1 MLYVGELT
9 FVSSVSGEIDMAGEE
24 EITPCSESPRS
35 SFFAK
40 GGFECPQN
48 TTKCKPYWEGP
59 KHGII
64 SFDNIGYAMLTVF
77 QCITMEGWTTVLY
90 YVNTLHVSNLH
101 CFCFS
106 VSVLCDYSW
115 EYDYCLAVYAI

>member
-1 MLYVGELT
+1 MVVT

-24 EITPCSESPRS
+24 EITPCLESLRP
-35 SFFAK
+35 SFFSK

-48 TTKCKPYWEGP
+48 TTKCKAYWEGP

-90 YVNTLHVSNLH
+90 YVNTSHVSNLH
-101 CFCFS
+101 CH
-106 VSVLCDYSW
+106 
-115 EYDYCLAVYAI
+115 AVALFRISAIIDWNMIFVHMPISHVM